1 MSLSIDTVFSV
12 LYSSTNTLGEEDRM
26 RVFVDMVDS
35 LSKYVSFDLITIS
48 LSKIGILLDEN
59 RMIFLPRIR

>member
-12 LYSSTNTLGEEDRM
+12 LYSSTNTLCEEDRM

-59 RMIFLPRIR
+59 RMIFLPQIR

>member
-12 LYSSTNTLGEEDRM
+12 LYSSTNTLCEEDRM
-26 RVFVDMVDS
+26 RVFVNIVDS

-48 LSKIGILLDEN
+48 LSKLGIILDEN
-59 RMIFLPRIR
+59 RMIFLPQIR

>member
-1 MSLSIDTVFSV
+1 MSLSIDNVFSI
-12 LYSSTNTLGEEDRM
+12 LYSSTNTLCEEDRM

-35 LSKYVSFDLITIS
+35 VSQYVSFDVISIS